1 MARGFLSG
9 LIWGGAASVVT
20 ASAVSLVIGMPP
32 GPNVT
37 TAPTTS
43 MSATPAAQPS
53 SVVAPPTEST
63 EPKTAEPAR
72 PTAEAAPSS
81 AVDQTATQSAP
92 LPEVAAT
99 APSPSAPDVTGSAV
113 TSAPSDEAKP
123 ILQEAVTAP
132 QPPSSEA
139 ELSITTDPAQ
149 PPVPQSGTET
159 AFPKA
164 ETETAALAPTGE
176 AAASDDALPPSSAA
190 QDPSAGVNAAMPAPS
205 TDVTSPSIGSPAKE
219 MPRVAALLPERPTS
233 ETAQSADA
241 ARPQIGTPAI
251 PLTERSAGNASTFP
265 TVAAQA
271 PEVSEVDPL
280 PAIKAFSAP
289 FDNPEAKPLMAII
302 LLDAGTSPVGLEALR
317 AFPYPLTFAIDPTR
331 PDAAEAMS
339 KYRSAGFEVMV
350 LADFPQGAVASDVEQ
365 NMSVFLSRLPESV
378 AVMDGTTT
386 GLQSDKAV
394 ATQATAMLKASGH
407 GMVFLPKGLDT
418 ARKLAQKEGV
428 PAATVFRDFDSEDQD
443 APTIRRFLD
452 QAAFKA
458 SQETNGVIMLG
469 RLRPETISALLLW
482 GLQDRASRVA
492 LAPVS
497 ALLLQTE

>member
-1 MARGFLSG
+1 
-9 LIWGGAASVVT
+9 
-20 ASAVSLVIGMPP
+20 
-32 GPNVT
+32 
-37 TAPTTS
+37 
-43 MSATPAAQPS
+43 
-53 SVVAPPTEST
+53 
-63 EPKTAEPAR
+63 
-72 PTAEAAPSS
+72 
-81 AVDQTATQSAP
+81 
-92 LPEVAAT
+92 
-99 APSPSAPDVTGSAV
+99 
-113 TSAPSDEAKP
+113 
-123 ILQEAVTAP
+123 
-132 QPPSSEA
+132 
-139 ELSITTDPAQ
+139 
-149 PPVPQSGTET
+149 
-159 AFPKA
+159 
-164 ETETAALAPTGE
+164 
-176 AAASDDALPPSSAA
+176 
-190 QDPSAGVNAAMPAPS
+190 
-205 TDVTSPSIGSPAKE
+205 

-428 PAATVFRDFDSEDQD
+428 PAATVFRDFDSKDQD